1 MTQNC
6 VFAFFCPQMT
16 QIGTDILLIF
26 WTKLAES
33 TGFYFET
40 ILSILQILSKIFVNV
55 CSSADEIGVAK
66 KFF

>member
-1 MTQNC
+1 
-6 VFAFFCPQMT
+6 MT

-33 TGFYFET
+33 TGFYFKT